1 LSKKR
6 LVTGVALIALLTLV
20 AASCASKKANG
31 GGGGLK
37 TGGILRV
44 ETDGF
49 EWTDAL
55 DPTGEYLGTA
65 FGLYSDMLGRA
76 LTGYNHVSGAPGN
89 VLIGDLATEPTGT
102 PSADG
107 LTYTYHLR
115 SGVKFGDPLNRV
127 ITSKDVAYA
136 FERLA
141 TKSLVAQYGFYYE
154 PAIKGFKEFENGKAS
169 TISGVQTPDDNTII
183 FTLNQ
188 PVGDFPYLLA
198 MPAAMPIP
206 QEVAKCWKKAGEY
219 GRYVISSGPYELEGS
234 KDLITT
240 SCATQKPITGFDPT
254 DHLHL
259 VRNPSYDQSTDTKTA
274 RENFIDGFRL
284 DLNTNSQNIFDKV
297 KAGSLETEE
306 ATVLPAVVAQYTA
319 DPTLKD
325 KLKINDGDR
334 TWYFTMNLV
343 VPPFDDVHVRKAANF
358 IMNKEGLLRA
368 LGGATSG
375 VPAEHIIP
383 PTVLS
388 GQLAP
393 GQFDPYGCS
402 AGANCPD
409 HKGNLALALAE
420 MKKSKYKTDATGK
433 CTDAAC
439 KGVLNV
445 TRSTAGFTVLE
456 PIESAALAQ
465 IGIVL
470 KNSEVQS
477 FYGKAG
483 VPKNLVPFTSGA
495 GWGKDYA
502 DAKTFFGALFLGS
515 AILPEGN
522 VNLSN
527 VGLTS
532 AIATADGIP
541 NPGKYTNVPSI
552 QTDYDACDKLSG
564 DPRVTCWANLD
575 KHVMNDIVPWIP
587 YRWATARFTIGP
599 SVTKYEFDQ
608 FSGEPA
614 WAHIALDTTKQVS

>member
-1 LSKKR
+1 M
-6 LVTGVALIALLTLV
+6 VLLALV
-20 AASCASKKANG
+20 AASCGGKKNNNG
-31 GGGGLK
+31 GNTGSLKSGG
-37 TGGILRV
+37 TLRV

-49 EWTDAL
+49 EWTDAF

-65 FGLYSDMLGRA
+65 FGLYSDLLGRG

-89 VLIGDLATEPTGT
+89 KLIGDLATEPTGS

-107 LTYTYHLR
+107 LTYTWHLR
-115 SGVKFGDPLNRV
+115 SGIKFGDPLNRV

-136 FERLA
+136 FQRLA

-154 PAIKGFKEFENGKAS
+154 PAIRGFKDVESGKAK
-169 TISGVQTPDDNTII
+169 TISGIETPDDNTII
-183 FTLNQ
+183 FHLNQ
-188 PVGDFPYLLA
+188 PVGDFPYLVA

-206 QEVAKCWKKAGEY
+206 EEVAKCFTKAGEY
-219 GRYVISSGPYELEGS
+219 GRYVISSGPYEIEGA
-234 KDLITT
+234 KDLNVTGG
-240 SCATQKPITGFDPT
+240 CAAMKPLTGFDPT

-259 VRNPSYDQSTDTKTA
+259 VRNPSYDPATDTKEA
-274 RENFIDGFRL
+274 RENWIDGFRM

-297 KAGSLETEE
+297 RLGQLETEE
-306 ATVLPAVVAQYTA
+306 ATVLPAIVQQYTT
-319 DPTLKD
+319 DPALKD

-343 VPPFDDVHVRKAANF
+343 TPPFDDINVRKAANA
-358 IMNKEGLLRA
+358 IMDKEGLIRA

-375 VPAEHIIP
+375 VPAEHVIP
-383 PTVLS
+383 PTVLN
-388 GQLAP
+388 GQLAA

-402 AGANCPD
+402 AGANCTSHSGD
-409 HKGNLALALAE
+409 LALAKSF
-420 MKKSKYKTDATGK
+420 MMKSKYDTNHDGICDA
-433 CTDAAC
+433 AAC
-439 KGVLNV
+439 KGVLDV

-456 PIESAALAQ
+456 PIETAALAK
-465 IGIVL
+465 IGITL

-527 VGLTS
+527 VGLTPD
-532 AIATADGIP
+532 IAKADGIP

-599 SVTKYEFDQ
+599 SVAKYEFDQ

-614 WAHIALDTTKQVS
+614 WCHIALDTTKQVT